1 MYIFRYRF
9 FHQRRKIIIED
20 MAPLLSMDQHSAGF
34 NAGVSKKQYIL
45 GGDGAQEGAML
56 YLGRYL
62 ARDRS
67 AGSHVK
73 LDVRR
78 PHAILVSGKR
88 GYGKSYTMSV
98 IIEELLMLPAETR
111 KNIASVVIDTMGI
124 FWTFSKGN
132 DVQLKSLQDWG
143 LEPAGFHTD
152 IFVPEGSKKNYEQ
165 RNIAVKP
172 IAIPLSGMD
181 GYEWCRLFGV
191 DTISSTGVLIVRVL
205 EFLRK
210 RSAFFSFE
218 DIMDALMEDER
229 SDMVPRS
236 AAINYF
242 STAMSWGVFATEGW
256 ETSDLVKGGSL
267 AIIDVSTVKDHAVR
281 AAIVSFIAK
290 DIYHKRLEARR
301 SYERMLMG
309 DSTSEKGIPLVWMFI
324 DEAQQ
329 FVPREGCTLA
339 SDILINEW
347 LRQGRQPGLSLV
359 MATQR
364 PSSLHPDVMSQSD
377 IVICHRLT
385 SQEDIT
391 ALESAR
397 PTYMREDFGESLR
410 KMGNE
415 RGTALVVDD
424 TTETAHIIRMRP
436 RLSWH
441 GGSEQLVDG
450 MGSLDNIG

>member
-1 MYIFRYRF
+1 M
-9 FHQRRKIIIED
+9 
-20 MAPLLSMDQHSAGF
+20 LSMEYLSPGF
-34 NAGVSKKQYIL
+34 NAGVSKKQYVL
-45 GGDGAQEGAML
+45 GGDGAADGAML

-98 IIEELLMLPAETR
+98 IIEELLMLPEGIRSNVAPV
-111 KNIASVVIDTMGI
+111 IIDTMGI
-124 FWTFSKGN
+124 FWTFAKSN
-132 DVQLKSLQDWG
+132 DMQLKSLQEWG
-143 LEPAGFHTD
+143 LEPAGFHTE
-152 IFVPEGSKKNYEQ
+152 IFVPQGSKESYEQ
-165 RNIAVKP
+165 RNISVKP
-172 IAIPLSGMD
+172 VAIPLSRMD

-191 DTISSTGVLIVRVL
+191 DPVSSTGVLIVRVM
-205 EFLRK
+205 EALRES
-210 RSAFFSFE
+210 SAFFEFD
-218 DIMDALMEDER
+218 DITDALIEDER
-229 SDMVPRS
+229 TDAVSRS

-242 STAMSWGVFATEGW
+242 RTSMSWGIFAREGW

-267 AIIDVSTVKDHAVR
+267 AVIDVSTVKNDAVR
-281 AAIVSFIAK
+281 SAIVAFIAK

-309 DSTSEKGIPLVWMFI
+309 DTNAEKGIPLVWMFI

-329 FVPREGCTLA
+329 FVPRDGCTLA
-339 SDILINEW
+339 SDILLNEW
-347 LRQGRQPGLSLV
+347 LRQGRQPGLSIV

-391 ALESAR
+391 ALESVR

-424 TTETAHIIRMRP
+424 TTETSHIIRMRP

-441 GGSEQLVDG
+441 GGSEQLMD
-450 MGSLDNIG
+450 MG